1 MTTSNGCSCV
11 LCRELAW
18 PCDEQIAVLGDP
30 TAGGDLLEQGFIEP
44 AGHAVVDILDGGL
57 AVAQPGRTQP
67 GLEASGRAACHLA
80 IEQQG
85 QPFGGGENPGPVLRF
100 PLAESIGHAVEPEGS
115 KL

>member
-1 MTTSNGCSCV
+1 
-11 LCRELAW
+11 
-18 PCDEQIAVLGDP
+18 VLGDP

-80 IEQQG
+80 IEQQR
-85 QPFGGGENPGPVLRF
+85 QPFGVGEITGLVLR
-100 PLAESIGHAVEPEGS
+100 LQLDEGIGHAVELEGS
-115 KL
+115 KLVDRWVCEHR